1 MAKSKKQEELEQ
13 QVEQLTADVQRTRAD
28 FENYRKRAEAD
39 KAAAYQ
45 HGQAAAVAKLLPAID
60 NIDRAITYM
69 PEELAENKWAQS
81 VQGLTKQVDKTLDA
95 LNMSRIPAAEGDEFN
110 PDMHEAIQFDE
121 DAEGEKEVIAEV
133 LQAGYMANGTPLRH
147 AMVRVTRK

>member
-95 LNMSRIPAAEGDEFN
+95 LNVSRIPAAAGDEFN

>member
-13 QVEQLTADVQRTRAD
+13 QVEQLTIDVQRTRAD

-81 VQGLTKQVDKTLDA
+81 VQGLTKQVDKTLEA
-95 LNMSRIPAAEGDEFN
+95 LNVSRIPAATGDEFN

-133 LQAGYMANGTPLRH
+133 LQAGYTANGTPLRH

>member
-95 LNMSRIPAAEGDEFN
+95 LNVSRIPAAEGDEFN